1 MGAIERYNKRKSLFA
16 ATLFTLAALGCSR
29 SQEEGVFSTRGA
41 LTLTSNAEI
50 LGFENPG
57 QWTVSSGTKSSSA
70 VHTEGSV
77 SLALA
82 SPVNYTTIVS
92 AALTSQGTELSG
104 IAPGAAFRVDLQ
116 LPTTQPNPYWFGAMQ
131 MFVTAVSRGVY
142 NQYLGQVELT
152 GQPLGVFKTHEF
164 PLPAFVIQ
172 SLQGSSY
179 ADLQVT
185 IVLNVPFAGTGTYLL
200 DNLRLRAADGN
211 PLNVHPVLSCV
222 IENGPNDFEAL
233 FGYFNDSNGSIK
245 IPVGPQNR
253 FTPGAEGRGQVQRFF
268 GARVESAFAVKFNG
282 VEIVWNLPGGAAAAS
297 SLSPRCPASSCATAC
312 FRGER
317 CVGTAC
323 VTECGDGQCAG
334 DEGCT
339 SCPAD
344 CACAAGLACERNACG
359 HPAQCGVDWQCG
371 SGTSFGVAVSCPSC
385 PGGQTCVNHVCQ

>member
-1 MGAIERYNKRKSLFA
+1 MAAIERYMRGSLVGATVA
-16 ATLFTLAALGCSR
+16 ALAVLGCSR
-29 SQEEGVFSTRGA
+29 SHDDGVVSRQGA

-50 LGFENPG
+50 LGFENPA
-57 QWTVSSGTKSSSA
+57 QWTVSSGSKSASP
-70 VHTEGSV
+70 VHTEGTV
-77 SLALA
+77 SLAIA

-92 AALTSQGTELSG
+92 AALTSAGTELSG

-131 MFVTAVSRGVY
+131 MFVTSVSRGVY

-152 GQPLGVFKTHEF
+152 GVPLGVFKTHEF
-164 PLPAFVIQ
+164 LFPAFVIQ
-172 SLQGSSY
+172 LLQGSSY

-185 IVLNVPFAGTGTYLL
+185 IVLNVPSAGTGTYLL
-200 DNLRLRAADGN
+200 DNLRLRAAEGS
-211 PLNVHPVLSCV
+211 PLNVHAVLSCV

-233 FGYFNDSNGSIK
+233 FGYFNDSNRQVTL
-245 IPVGPQNR
+245 PVGPQNR

-268 GARVESAFAVKFNG
+268 GARVEAAFAVKFNG
-282 VEIVWNLPGGAAAAS
+282 TEIVWNLPGGAAAAS
-297 SLSPRCPASSCATAC
+297 SLSPRCPAPSCPAC

-339 SCPAD
+339 SCPVD
-344 CACAAGLACERNACG
+344 CACAAGLACARNSCG

-371 SGTSFGVAVSCPSC
+371 SGTSFGVAVNCPSC
-385 PGGQTCVNHVCQ
+385 PGAQTCVNHVCQ